1 MKENQICKWIIG
13 WFVLFGV
20 SKHPRRTVKSHKYRK
35 KLLNYL
41 HMSKKS
47 SIFAAD
53 FERGDPKRS
62 PRSHKIMTYMLDK
75 TQLQNWI
82 EEYLKGT
89 DYELITLNVSAGND
103 ILVEVDR
110 LAGVDVDFCAE
121 LNRFLVEKL
130 EGLAVT
136 GYGLPDYSLEV
147 GSVSLTDPF
156 KTKMQYEKNLG
167 HDVEVLVDGKK
178 LRGQLVS
185 VDEETF
191 SVDIEEK
198 VAVEGKK
205 RKETQIVTYT
215 WRYDEPKYVKYDLK
229 F

>member
-1 MKENQICKWIIG
+1 MI
-13 WFVLFGV
+13 
-20 SKHPRRTVKSHKYRK
+20 SKQD
-35 KLLNYL
+35 
-41 HMSKKS
+41 
-47 SIFAAD
+47 IQA
-53 FERGDPKRS
+53 
-62 PRSHKIMTYMLDK
+62 
-75 TQLQNWI
+75 WI
-82 EEYLKGT
+82 EEYLQGT
-89 DYELITLNVSAGND
+89 DYELITLSVSAAHD

-121 LNRFLVEKL
+121 LNRYLVGRL
-130 EGLAVT
+130 EDAALQ
-136 GYGLPDYSLEV
+136 DYSLEV

-167 HDVEVLVDGKK
+167 HDVEVLVEGKK

-205 RKETQIVTYT
+205 RKETQIVTHT
-215 WRYDEPKYVKYDLK
+215 WRYDEPKYVKYDLR

>member
-1 MKENQICKWIIG
+1 MI
-13 WFVLFGV
+13 
-20 SKHPRRTVKSHKYRK
+20 SKHDLT
-35 KLLNYL
+35 
-41 HMSKKS
+41 
-47 SIFAAD
+47 
-53 FERGDPKRS
+53 
-62 PRSHKIMTYMLDK
+62 
-75 TQLQNWI
+75 NWI
-82 EEYLKGT
+82 EEYLKDT
-89 DYELITLNVSAGND
+89 DYELITLNISAGND

-130 EGLAVT
+130 DAVD
-136 GYGLPDYSLEV
+136 PDYSLEV

-167 HDVEVLVDGKK
+167 HDVEVLVSTEGQSIKYK
-178 LRGQLVS
+178 GQLVS

-191 SVDIEEK
+191 SVDCVEK

-205 RKETQIVTYT
+205 RKETQIVTHT